1 MAYEKQEWK
10 NGEEGGTPITAERLN
25 HIEEGIAVKA
35 EQGPAGKDG
44 AKGAKGDPGA
54 DGADGFPSEEQWND
68 LVARVEALEG
78 YPMKIELYIDDEE
91 KEFKT
96 PYVPYMPKRKHL
108 KIKAAQEEK
117 IKKDKKNNPSKQ

>member
-78 YPMKIELYIDDEE
+78 
-91 KEFKT
+91 
-96 PYVPYMPKRKHL
+96 
-108 KIKAAQEEK
+108 
-117 IKKDKKNNPSKQ
+117 